1 MIAPAKTKQQ
11 VVRCAVYTRKS
22 VVEGLDQDF
31 NTLDAQREAGEAYI
45 ASQKGNG
52 WACLETRY
60 DDGGFTGS
68 NLDRPALANLMA
80 DINAG
85 LIDCVVVYKVDRLS
99 RSLLDF
105 SKLVEIFDRHGV
117 SFVSVTQP
125 INTADSTGRLM
136 LNILLSFAQFERET
150 IADRT
155 RDKMCAA
162 RRRGKWTG
170 GIPPLGYDLH
180 PDGGK
185 LTVNDDEAPMVR
197 EIFSLYT
204 KHQSLQKVVAL
215 LNRRGWT
222 TKSWKTRDGCLREGK
237 PFSKS
242 SLARFL
248 KNPIFIGCVSL
259 RGQVYPGEHQG
270 LLRKSTFDKVQS
282 ILNGHLVSGPNRSR
296 NKYNHLLK
304 GLIRCGACGTAYV
317 PTVTK
322 KGSRVYRYYVCSG
335 AQKNGFE
342 SCPHPS
348 MSAHKLEHL
357 IVQQIR
363 VIGEDSKLQAA
374 TLKQV
379 RHATR
384 EHRTSLAAEEKSL
397 RSNREKVQSETTGL
411 LKALAGGQA
420 TGPAISGRLAELEEQ
435 AAKLDQRLAEIERE
449 RQAADHSNLDPNDLE
464 SALSLFD
471 PIWEVLFPNE
481 QARIIELLIRQ
492 IEYNGKSGKLAV
504 TFHPTGIKALA
515 GEIQQ
520 EAAP

>member
-11 VVRCAVYTRKS
+11 TVRCAVYTRKS

-52 WACLETRY
+52 WVCLQDRY
-60 DDGGFTGS
+60 DDGGFSGG
-68 NLDRPALANLMA
+68 NVDRPALNRLVG
-80 DINAG
+80 DIKAG
-85 LIDCVVVYKVDRLS
+85 LIDVVVVYKVDRLS

-105 SKLVEIFDRHGV
+105 SRLVEVFDKHGV

-125 INTADSTGRLM
+125 INTSDSTGRLM
-136 LNILLSFAQFERET
+136 LNILLSFAQYEREL
-150 IADRT
+150 IGDRT
-155 RDKMCAA
+155 SDKMSAA

-170 GIPPLGYDLH
+170 GMQVLGYDLV
-180 PDGGK
+180 DGK
-185 LTVNDDEAPMVR
+185 LAVNEDEAPMAR
-197 EIFSLYT
+197 AIFNLYL
-204 KHQSLQKVVAL
+204 KHRSLQKVITT

-222 TKSWKTRDGCLREGK
+222 TKSWTTRDARFREGK
-237 PFSKS
+237 PFSKTTLS
-242 SLARFL
+242 RFL
-248 KNPIFIGCVSL
+248 SNPVFIGCVSL
-259 RGQVYPGEHQG
+259 RGQVYPGEHKG
-270 LLRKSTFDKVQS
+270 IIRKSTFDKVQS
-282 ILNGHLVSGPNRSR
+282 LLNENLTNGPNRSR

-317 PTVTK
+317 PTVTR
-322 KGSRVYRYYVCSG
+322 KGSTVYRYYVCSG
-335 AQKNGFE
+335 AQKNGFK

-363 VIGEDSKLQAA
+363 VIGEDSKLQAE
-374 TLKQV
+374 TMKQV
-379 RHATR
+379 RRATR
-384 EHRTSLAAEEKSL
+384 ERRTSLGAEEKTL
-397 RSNREKVQSETTGL
+397 RSSREKVQAETTGL
-411 LKALAGGQA
+411 LKALADGTI
-420 TGPAISGRLAELEEQ
+420 TGPAISGRLSALEEQ
-435 AAKLDQRLAEIERE
+435 AAKLDQRVSEIERE
-449 RQAADHSNLDPNDLE
+449 RLSDGESNFDPNDLA

-471 PIWEVLFPNE
+471 PIWDVLFPAE

-515 GEIQQ
+515 GEVNQ
-520 EAAP
+520 EVTP